1 MKSLR
6 VFAAVIAVSA
16 VVGLAAC
23 APTPVVA
30 PVVVNTDDIQD
41 STVSVPINSTLV
53 LNTGSLDVDSYTAD
67 IADPS
72 IATFVQGKVDGSAR
86 FDPGL
91 APLKVGQTSVTLTN
105 KDGGIEQVVFV
116 LKVTAVPGGADIGGT
131 GR

>member
-6 VFAAVIAVSA
+6 VFAAVIAVAA
-16 VVGLAAC
+16 VMGLTAC
-23 APTPVVA
+23 APG
-30 PVVVNTDDIQD
+30 PVVVPIVVNTGDIQD
-41 STVSVPINSTLV
+41 STVTVPINSTLV
-53 LNTGSLDVDSYTAD
+53 LDTGSLDVDSYTAD

-105 KDGGIEQVVFV
+105 KDGGIQQVVFV
-116 LKVTAVPGGADIGGT
+116 LKVIPAAGGANIGGS